1 MAKQKTLAKPYEII
15 REDDYWKERRKPLR
29 SIDKAKQVILDA
41 IEGLEEPPKPV
52 KWWKPIKESFKP
64 IEEQKDSSAARLAF
78 TLNPMLRMN
87 IAIKQ
92 EKILYNY

>member
-29 SIDKAKQVILDA
+29 SIDKAKEIILDA

-52 KWWKPIKESFKP
+52 KWWK
-64 IEEQKDSSAARLAF
+64 
-78 TLNPMLRMN
+78 TL
-87 IAIKQ
+87 K
-92 EKILYNY
+92 